1 MSTLRINNIEAQSVP
16 ASPTIDEKVKVT
28 NSSGD
33 ILVNIDGKTSGI
45 TTIGINTT
53 DGNIKFDANSN
64 VLITGILTATT
75 LAGNF
80 TPDSLEVGSNIK
92 LGNAGVITATSFVGS
107 GANLTGIDAT
117 KIITGNTQVQTIDTG
132 SDGHIKFTTEG
143 SERVRIDS
151 GGRLLVG
158 TTSSSISSSELF
170 EVKSTAS
177 GFSHFRN
184 NHSGY
189 APIYID
195 NEYTN
200 TAMAPLITITDGGG
214 NRAGFLLDP
223 NSVFDITGQGSISF
237 STGGTVG
244 NATERVRIDSNGR
257 ILKGT
262 SSSAYDVDI
271 VGTERTIEIGVE
283 NNSSAYRVALNT
295 TNNVNADF
303 NIQHKTNL
311 TSIGTGVNVPLCF
324 HINGGTNAVSAEKMR
339 LDTAGTLHIKGGNIE
354 AGDDSFPLNFLDS
367 ISNYIGVAAD
377 GGSNNGDAL
386 FIAHSHG
393 SGLAIFGYEAGGDRL
408 VIGTDTGN
416 GANKIDFLTDVGGT
430 SGGNTDNLNGK
441 EPKMRIANNG
451 VITLGRPSNSA
462 LKAEVCNAVSGHQ
475 FISQCS
481 DNNNGFEVYQQHGS
495 TTTRNTFAVYANTG
509 SGGAKEAQFRVRG
522 DGKLYKGASQIYPL
536 VNYSEYNSFSA
547 VSVSS
552 SSYTDLRTLVSSY
565 TPKKAGN
572 IIVIH
577 HQSQCWQ
584 GGTANANGDAMWKI
598 QRQEGG
604 GSWTDT
610 IENDR
615 IMGNMDGRNYTGG
628 SGLARHHRTV
638 HLMGSFECAGTS
650 INLKTL
656 GKVDFTSVGLQWYH
670 HGKNILQIWEYEKG

>member
-1 MSTLRINNIEAQSVP
+1 MCIR
-16 ASPTIDEKVKVT
+16 
-28 NSSGD
+28 
-33 ILVNIDGKTSGI
+33 
-45 TTIGINTT
+45 
-53 DGNIKFDANSN
+53 
-64 VLITGILTATT
+64 
-75 LAGNF
+75 
-80 TPDSLEVGSNIK
+80 DS
-92 LGNAGVITATSFVGS
+92 
-107 GANLTGIDAT
+107 
-117 KIITGNTQVQTIDTG
+117 
-132 SDGHIKFTTEG
+132 
-143 SERVRIDS
+143 
-151 GGRLLVG
+151 
-158 TTSSSISSSELF
+158 
-170 EVKSTAS
+170 
-177 GFSHFRN
+177 
-184 NHSGY
+184 
-189 APIYID
+189 
-195 NEYTN
+195 
-200 TAMAPLITITDGGG
+200 
-214 NRAGFLLDP
+214 
-223 NSVFDITGQGSISF
+223 
-237 STGGTVG
+237 
-244 NATERVRIDSNGR
+244 
-257 ILKGT
+257 
-262 SSSAYDVDI
+262 
-271 VGTERTIEIGVE
+271 
-283 NNSSAYRVALNT
+283 
-295 TNNVNADF
+295 
-303 NIQHKTNL
+303 
-311 TSIGTGVNVPLCF
+311 
-324 HINGGTNAVSAEKMR
+324 HINGGFDAVSAEKMR

-451 VITLGRPSNSA
+451 VITLGRPSNTV

-509 SGGAKEAQFRVRG
+509 SGGAKQEQFRVRG
-522 DGKLYKGASQIYPL
+522 DGKLYKGGNQIYPL
-536 VNYSEYNSFSA
+536 VNYVEVATFTA
-547 VSVSS
+547 ASVSS
-552 SSYTDLRTLVSSY
+552 NSYTDLRTIYSSY

-584 GGTANANGDAMWKI
+584 GGHANANGDAMWKI